1 LIVVLKPGRLS
12 SSEARFSLAA
22 ILNGSSPVTDRSFE
36 SVQALTFVGT
46 FQHHFGVVL
55 GAAGFFALGGQTL
68 SVKLPTMA
76 EFDSILCVMRLFRVF
91 RPRKIL
97 TNQQGLSLLL
107 ILIMVAVVSL
117 SAAVAGSTWRTI
129 MQRSREVE
137 LLFRGDQY
145 RRALESY
152 ATAKLGGAAGKS
164 TGGVGQLPTELE
176 QLLKDPRFPE
186 PRKHIRQLFLD
197 PMTGA
202 EFELIRTGGGSI
214 GPIRG
219 VRSTSELEPFKKDGF
234 AKDYDK
240 FKGAASYQS
249 WEFVYQPPRP
259 TGKQMPTGGMQTPA
273 GGGLTPTS
281 GAIPPPAGQA
291 PPTSQP
297 INPLLPLP
305 YEPAQDPNLGK

>member
-1 LIVVLKPGRLS
+1 M
-12 SSEARFSLAA
+12 
-22 ILNGSSPVTDRSFE
+22 
-36 SVQALTFVGT
+36 
-46 FQHHFGVVL
+46 
-55 GAAGFFALGGQTL
+55 FFALGDQAL
-68 SVKLPTMA
+68 SVKLTTMA
-76 EFDSILCVMRLFRVF
+76 VFEPILSIMRFFLAYQ
-91 RPRKIL
+91 PRKIL

-129 MQRSREVE
+129 MQRSREAE

-145 RRALESY
+145 RRAIESY
-152 ATAKLGGAAGKS
+152 ATAKLGGTAGKS

-219 VRSTSELEPFKKDGF
+219 VRSTSELEPFKQDGF
-234 AKDYDK
+234 AKEYDK
-240 FKGAASYQS
+240 FKGAESYHS
-249 WEFVYQPPRP
+249 WEFVYQPPKPLKR
-259 TGKQMPTGGMQTPA
+259 QAPTGGIQS
-273 GGGLTPTS
+273 PTS

-305 YEPAQDPNLGK
+305 YDPAQDPNLGK

>member
-1 LIVVLKPGRLS
+1 MAVFDFFLSMMRFFLACRL
-12 SSEARFSLAA
+12 
-22 ILNGSSPVTDRSFE
+22 
-36 SVQALTFVGT
+36 
-46 FQHHFGVVL
+46 
-55 GAAGFFALGGQTL
+55 
-68 SVKLPTMA
+68 
-76 EFDSILCVMRLFRVF
+76 
-91 RPRKIL
+91 RKIL

-129 MQRSREVE
+129 MQRSREAE

-145 RRALESY
+145 RRAIESY
-152 ATAKLGGAAGKS
+152 ATAKLAGATGKS

-197 PMTGA
+197 PMTGS

-240 FKGAASYQS
+240 FKSAASYQS

-259 TGKQMPTGGMQTPA
+259 TGRQMPTGGVQTPTGGMQTPA
-273 GGGLTPTS
+273 GRVQTPTS

-305 YEPAQDPNLGK
+305 YDPAQDPNLGK